1 MEGTINTVFR
11 TIFDWLRNVGPD
23 VFIIFIVAWIVYRLL
38 NRLLGQIIHH
48 SIKSHQFTN
57 KRDLKLR
64 EDTLSSLSR
73 SVVKLITW
81 TIAGILIFN
90 KLFPSINLAALG
102 ASAGIM
108 GIVIGIGS
116 QSLIKDFI
124 AGIFILLENQYRV
137 GDIVTLYCPNATN
150 EVTGKVTQISLR
162 TTTLRDDEGGLNTV
176 PNGTINRSTNLTF
189 DYAQVNITLKIEL
202 DTNLDNVKSI
212 IDQLAR
218 DMNDDT
224 LWKKKIIKDPT
235 YLGVKSLD
243 KDGVTIAINCK
254 SAPAEQRSVEREIKY
269 RLLNLF
275 KKHKINLA

>member
-1 MEGTINTVFR
+1 MESTVSTVFR
-11 TIFDWLRNVGPD
+11 AVFGWLRSVGPD
-23 VFIIFIVAWIVYRLL
+23 VFIIFIVAWVVYRLL

-48 SIKSHQFTN
+48 SIKPHRFTN

-64 EDTLSSLSR
+64 EDTLFSLSR
-73 SVVKLITW
+73 SAIKLIVW
-81 TIAGILIFN
+81 TIAGLLVFN

-102 ASAGIM
+102 ASAGIL

-137 GDIVTLYCPNATN
+137 GDVVSLYCPNSTN
-150 EVTGKVTQISLR
+150 EVTGKVIQISLR

-202 DTNLDNVKSI
+202 STNLDSI
-212 IDQLAR
+212 KTIVDQLAQ
-218 DMNDDT
+218 DMSDDIN
-224 LWKKKIIKDPT
+224 WKKKIIKGPA
-235 YLGVKSLD
+235 YLGIKSLD
-243 KDGVTIAINCK
+243 KDGITVAINCK
-254 SAPAEQRSVEREIKY
+254 SAPAEQRDVEREIKY
-269 RLLNLF
+269 RLLILL